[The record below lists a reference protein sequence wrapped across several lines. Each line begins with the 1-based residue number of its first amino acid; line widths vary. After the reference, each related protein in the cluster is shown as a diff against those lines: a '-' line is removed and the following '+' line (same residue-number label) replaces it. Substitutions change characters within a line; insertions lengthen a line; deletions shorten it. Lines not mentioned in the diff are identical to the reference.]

1 MPRVREKLIAAGLW
15 DRENEGDPE
24 TDEASADVLLDG
36 LKKLLAPGVSV
47 IVVTDPGTPPVFRPL
62 IRKNAGAHALEM
74 MGILTISNDKFTS
87 RTKAICA
94 AALALPEF
102 LKQQPELAAPVV

>member
-15 DRENEGDPE
+15 DREDAGDPE
-24 TDEASADVLLDG
+24 TDEASAEVLLNG

-47 IVVTDPGTPPVFRPL
+47 IVLADPGTPPVFRPL
-62 IRKNAGAHALEM
+62 IRKHAGTHALEM
-74 MGILTISNDKFTS
+74 MGMLTISNDKFNS

-102 LKQQPELAAPVV
+102 LKQQPDLAAPVV